1 MKQRNRKH
9 EKRVKRLVILCAIW
23 AVVISVATYAWFI
36 GMKTV
41 NVSTFD
47 VSIAAVDSL
56 YLSLDGEHWADT
68 VTINESNYNSGAYS
82 GNTNSWGGTGLIPI
96 SSVGQI
102 NSSSSTLVMYEKGSL
117 TATPGG
123 YRLMASQ
130 VQNTSGTE
138 ANGYVAF
145 DLFVKNLSGTAYY
158 TDVAQGSA
166 GNEEAIYLTPESEV
180 TVASDGVAGTGIENS
195 VRVAFASIG
204 RVKADTTQVSTITG
218 ITCTDSEAVKGTCGR
233 TAQIWEPND
242 TKHVQNAIEWYE
254 TSCKARTGAD
264 LTASSAYSDTACG
277 EVKNGTAYST
287 YAVNSVIDYTD
298 KVDVYDGAAYNGY
311 TGSTG
316 EGGKLTEFPY
326 FTDTMKNR
334 KGVNRPE
341 FIYLAPNSITKV
353 RVYIWI
359 EGQDIDNYDFASL
372 GRKIS
377 VNFGF
382 TKERFYGSDVNYDN
396 SNIYVETEDTVPVTG
411 KTYYTKSGDNYTAA
425 ENLTAFASGTKY
437 YERKNLSDSST
448 NSTYVLTTDESPA
461 AGKTYYTESNGVY
474 TAVENLTT
482 FTTGTKYYEKNTNN
496 SYFNTNPAPNPQNP

>member
-1 MKQRNRKH
+1 
-9 EKRVKRLVILCAIW
+9 
-23 AVVISVATYAWFI
+23 
-36 GMKTV
+36 
-41 NVSTFD
+41 
-47 VSIAAVDSL
+47 
-56 YLSLDGEHWADT
+56 
-68 VTINESNYNSGAYS
+68 
-82 GNTNSWGGTGLIPI
+82 
-96 SSVGQI
+96 
-102 NSSSSTLVMYEKGSL
+102 MYEKGSL